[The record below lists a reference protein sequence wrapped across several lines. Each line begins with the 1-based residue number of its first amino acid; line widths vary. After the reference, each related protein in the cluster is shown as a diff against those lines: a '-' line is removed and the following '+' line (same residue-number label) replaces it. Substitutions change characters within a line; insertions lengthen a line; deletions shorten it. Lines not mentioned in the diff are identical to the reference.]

1 MERALATPYLMLLC
15 IASEGGVNLA
25 IQEFRRVLNIDNH
38 PQLRRTIRVVTYTAA
53 HAIIVIVQVFFLM
66 LIHKAMILMSVD
78 SLKFFG
84 LLSLSDVIDAMELI
98 VLATFLIASTIEAY
112 KIFNEGKQGD
122 QNEP

>member
-1 MERALATPYLMLLC
+1 M
-15 IASEGGVNLA
+15 
-25 IQEFRRVLNIDNH
+25 LNIDNH